1 MADKVKKEDKVASGK
16 AKYKAANPSQFKSW
30 YTDQVPGYLELSKGE
45 SVELN
50 AKDKNVI
57 NWLDNKIIIKE

>member
-1 MADKVKKEDKVASGK
+1 MAEKSKKESK
-16 AKYKAANPSQFKSW
+16 AVKYKAANPSQFKSW